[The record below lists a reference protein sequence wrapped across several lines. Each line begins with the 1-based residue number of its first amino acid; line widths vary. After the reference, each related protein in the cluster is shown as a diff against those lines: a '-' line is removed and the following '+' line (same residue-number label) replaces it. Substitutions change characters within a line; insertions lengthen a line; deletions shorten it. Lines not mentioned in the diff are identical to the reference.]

1 MSLQDA
7 VNRFNTRT
15 HSQGRQQDIE
25 QAAYESFRQLFGRDP
40 SETEFAQSLPAFDSS
55 ANAGQSYLAQYKNTV
70 ENSPEGQQKKF
81 LEQYNADPAKW
92 NQQIGGMFST
102 SLGREA
108 TEAEKKHFGSLL
120 ASGQV
125 DEYGLN
131 QFLQALPEYRQ
142 KQDTEFRN
150 TQRGEFEKADT
161 QYYTDKL
168 LPAIQAQM
176 AQSGRSLESSGYA
189 SAMAQ
194 AAKQQSQERE
204 KYLTNLSSQQYLGRT
219 GDARKDYE
227 SYIGQLGEN
236 RQRNYGLQDQ
246 LQGRSN
252 QYADYNLQRD
262 AYDQFLSRYGK
273 QKKDWMDYTTF
284 GLNSLNTA
292 GDIYGKFRGG
302 GMGGGGFG
310 GGIPA

>member
-1 MSLQDA
+1 MSYESSLREINA
-7 VNRFNTRT
+7 GM
-15 HSQGRQQDIE
+15 HSDGRQADIE
-25 QAAYESFRQLFGRDP
+25 HAAINGFRQLFGRDP
-40 SETEFAQSLPAFDSS
+40 NMNEFAQALPAFDSS
-55 ANAGQSYLAQYKNTV
+55 ANAGMSYLSQYKNTID
-70 ENSPEGQQKKF
+70 NSPEGQKKKF
-81 LEQYNADPAKW
+81 LEQYNSNSAEW
-92 NQQIGGMFST
+92 NKQISGMFST

-108 TEAEKKHFGSLL
+108 TAAEQKHFGSLL

-125 DEYGLN
+125 DEYGLG

-161 QYYTDKL
+161 QYYQDKL

-204 KYLTNLSSQQYLGRT
+204 RYLTNLSSQQYMGRT

-227 SYIGQLGEN
+227 SYVGQLGEN
-236 RQRNYGLQDQ
+236 RQRNYGMQDQ
-246 LQGRSN
+246 LQGRSTEHAN
-252 QYADYNLQRD
+252 YNMQRD
-262 AYDQFLSRYGK
+262 AYDQYISRFGK
-273 QKKDWMDYTTF
+273 PKRDWMDYANF
-284 GLNSLNTA
+284 GLNAYNTQRQSGMDFA
-292 GDIYGKFRGG
+292 KLMSGGK
-302 GMGGGGFG
+302 
-310 GGIPA
+310 